1 MNNLIVQTLAF
12 LAGLEDVGRPR
23 FWVKKG
29 ERPFDHH
36 DEKAIALAQEKRAR
50 KNVTRAR
57 AFGFDMSQPT
67 DIPHLRIS

>member
-1 MNNLIVQTLAF
+1 MNKLITKTLKF

-36 DEKAIALAQEKRAR
+36 DEKVIALAQEKRAR
-50 KNVTRAR
+50 KNAIRAR
-57 AFGFDMSQPT
+57 AFGF
-67 DIPHLRIS
+67 